1 MLGSE
6 LAQTSERSTELTHFT
21 AEMNFFFCVF
31 FLVATYGLS
40 EGIIREYS
48 YQEDPQGVYWDTA
61 QSHCRNYFKDL
72 ATITNTEEHQ
82 RLVGTNSGS
91 DAGWIGWNK
100 KDMSSWKWSDEQ
112 PVSFLKWKLGWPDL
126 WDWKKK
132 CVALKDGYLFND
144 ECDQKYNFYCY
155 RYLILVKES
164 KTWEEALEHCATHYT
179 RLASLANVPQ
189 QQQANLELM
198 LSQTETVWVGL
209 RFMDG
214 QWFWLSKDPVGS
226 LDSLP
231 SCPAQPYHCG
241 AINITTNSWENRD
254 CNEKLNFLCHWG

>member
-1 MLGSE
+1 ME
-6 LAQTSERSTELTHFT
+6 
-21 AEMNFFFCVF
+21 
-31 FLVATYGLS
+31 
-40 EGIIREYS
+40 I
-48 YQEDPQGVYWDTA
+48 
-61 QSHCRNYFKDL
+61 
-72 ATITNTEEHQ
+72 
-82 RLVGTNSGS
+82 
-91 DAGWIGWNK
+91 
-100 KDMSSWKWSDEQ
+100 
-112 PVSFLKWKLGWPDL
+112 
-126 WDWKKK
+126 
-132 CVALKDGYLFND
+132 
-144 ECDQKYNFYCY
+144 

-254 CNEKLNFLCHWG
+254 CNEKLNFLCHWGYLILVNESKTWEEALQFCTINYTDLAALPFAKQVSRAKEELKLSQTDSVWTGLRFMDGNWFWLNGEPIDTENPNATLLSLPECPARPYCCGAFNTKTNAWENRDCHEKLNFLCSM